1 MITFGIMKITG
12 IFLTIVI
19 FVSLLG
25 CPGGSEGIPTELI
38 GVWKTSAPKYKNCS
52 IELTRNYIV
61 FTNSHVA
68 AHVDTN
74 FVLGIKRAPE
84 KGRFSCTILYENIH
98 EQRYKFS
105 FYYDPAGGGAIRL
118 KNQTD
123 VEWRKVKPIVG
134 QPSAPISG

>member
-1 MITFGIMKITG
+1 MKIAG
-12 IFLTIVI
+12 IFLTLVT

-25 CPGGSEGIPTELI
+25 CLSGGTEDIPTELI
-38 GVWKTSAPKYKNCS
+38 GVWKTSAPKYKDCS

-84 KGRFSCTILYENIH
+84 RGRFSCTILYENIH
-98 EQRYKFS
+98 GQKYKFS
-105 FYYDPAGGGAIRL
+105 FYYKPAEGGLIRL
-118 KNQTD
+118 KNQID

-134 QPSAPISG
+134 QQSTPISG